1 MKEHRYT
8 LKLTW
13 TGNLGQGTK
22 SYTSY
27 SRHYVY
33 SAVGKPDLPGSS
45 DPSFRGDPSCY
56 NPEDLLVG
64 IISSCHMLWF
74 LHLCSVNH
82 IIVEKYEDNP
92 TGIMMEGKEGNGKF
106 TEVVL
111 RPHVTIS
118 AGDRKQAELLHQE
131 AHRFCFIANSVNF
144 PVKCEPQIAVI

>member
-33 SAVGKPDLPGSS
+33 SAAGKPDLTGSS

-64 IISSCHMLWF
+64 ILSSCHMLWF

-82 IIVEKYEDNP
+82 IVVEKYEDNP
-92 TGIMMEGKEGNGKF
+92 TGIMMEENEGHGKF
-106 TEVVL
+106 KEVVL
-111 RPHVTIS
+111 CPLVTIS
-118 AGDRKQAELLHQE
+118 AGDRVKAELLHQE

-144 PVKCEPQIAVI
+144 PVRCEPQIVII